1 MNGSHSTEQPM
12 ERTGKIFVAGHR
24 GLVGAAIHRNLL
36 SQGFT
41 NIVTHTRQELD
52 LCDTQ
57 AVDSFFAEER
67 FDYVFLAAAKVGGIK
82 ANNDFPTEFLL
93 ENLQIQNNVIP
104 AAHKHGVKK
113 LIFLGSSCIYPKNV
127 DPQPIKESDLLTGPL
142 EPTNES
148 YAIAKI
154 AGIKL
159 CQALHKQYGFN
170 AICAMPTN
178 LYGPGDNF
186 HPTGS
191 HVLPALIRRTVE
203 AKEKNLPEIVCWG
216 SGCPRREF
224 LHVDDLAAACIHLM
238 DTYSG
243 LDIVNV
249 GCGTDISI
257 KELAEMVAE
266 VVGYKGK
273 IVWDAS
279 QPDGTFRK
287 LLDVSKL
294 EKLGWKASID
304 LKQGIEETVAWY
316 LNNKINGE
324 VRL

>member
-1 MNGSHSTEQPM
+1 MNGHTEQALD
-12 ERTGKIFVAGHR
+12 RRGKVFVAGHR

-36 SQGFT
+36 ANGFS
-41 NIVTHTRQELD
+41 NIITRSRQELN
-52 LCDTQ
+52 LCNTQ
-57 AVDSFFAEER
+57 AVDSFFEEER
-67 FDYVFLAAAKVGGIK
+67 IDYVFVAAAKVGGIK
-82 ANNDFPTEFLL
+82 ANNDYPTEFLL
-93 ENLQIQNNVIP
+93 ENLQIQNNIIP
-104 AAHKHGVKK
+104 LAHKHGVKK
-113 LIFLGSSCIYPKNV
+113 LIFLGSSCIYPKEV
-127 DPQPIKESDLLTGPL
+127 EPQPIKETDLLTGPL
-142 EPTNES
+142 EPTNEP

-159 CQALHKQYGFN
+159 CQTLHKQYGFN

-203 AKEKNLPEIVCWG
+203 AKEENLPQVLHWG
-216 SGCPRREF
+216 SGSPRREF
-224 LHVDDLAAACIHLM
+224 LHVDDLAAACLHLM

-243 LDIVNV
+243 NDIVNV

-266 VVGYKGK
+266 VIGYQGN
-273 IVWDAS
+273 IVWDKS

-294 EKLGWKASID
+294 EKLGWKAGIE
-304 LKQGIEETVAWY
+304 LKQGIKETVDWY
-316 LNNKINGE
+316 LNSKMNGQ

>member
-1 MNGSHSTEQPM
+1 MNGHTEQALD
-12 ERTGKIFVAGHR
+12 RRGKVFVAGHR

-36 SQGFT
+36 ANGFS
-41 NIVTHTRQELD
+41 NIITRSRQELN
-52 LCDTQ
+52 LCNTQ
-57 AVDSFFAEER
+57 AVDSFFEEER
-67 FDYVFLAAAKVGGIK
+67 IDYVFVAAAKVGGIK
-82 ANNDFPTEFLL
+82 ANNDYPTEFLL
-93 ENLQIQNNVIP
+93 ENLQIQNNIIP
-104 AAHKHGVKK
+104 LAHKHGVKK
-113 LIFLGSSCIYPKNV
+113 LIFLGSSCIYPKEV
-127 DPQPIKESDLLTGPL
+127 EPQPIKETDLLTGPL
-142 EPTNES
+142 EPTNEP

-159 CQALHKQYGFN
+159 CQTLHKQYGFN

-203 AKEKNLPEIVCWG
+203 AKEENLPQVLNWG
-216 SGCPRREF
+216 SGSPRREF
-224 LHVDDLAAACIHLM
+224 LHVDDLAAACLHLM

-243 LDIVNV
+243 NDIVNV

-266 VVGYKGK
+266 VIGYQGN
-273 IVWDAS
+273 IVWDKS

-294 EKLGWKASID
+294 EKLGWKAGIE
-304 LKQGIEETVAWY
+304 LKQGIKETVDWY
-316 LNNKINGE
+316 LNSKMNGQ

>member
-1 MNGSHSTEQPM
+1 MNGHTEQALD
-12 ERTGKIFVAGHR
+12 RRGKVFVAGHR

-36 SQGFT
+36 ANGFS
-41 NIVTHTRQELD
+41 NIITRSRQELN
-52 LCDTQ
+52 LCNTQ
-57 AVDSFFAEER
+57 AVDSFFEEER
-67 FDYVFLAAAKVGGIK
+67 IDYVFVAAAKVGGIK
-82 ANNDFPTEFLL
+82 ANNDYPTEFLL
-93 ENLQIQNNVIP
+93 ENLQIQNNIIP
-104 AAHKHGVKK
+104 LAHKHGVKK
-113 LIFLGSSCIYPKNV
+113 LIFLGSSCIYPKEV
-127 DPQPIKESDLLTGPL
+127 EPQPIKETDLLTGPL
-142 EPTNES
+142 EPTNEP

-203 AKEKNLPEIVCWG
+203 AKEENLPQVLNWG
-216 SGCPRREF
+216 SGSPRREF
-224 LHVDDLAAACIHLM
+224 LHVDDLAAACLHLM

-243 LDIVNV
+243 NDIVNV

-266 VVGYKGK
+266 VIGYQGN
-273 IVWDAS
+273 IVWDKS

-294 EKLGWKASID
+294 EKLGWKAGIE
-304 LKQGIEETVAWY
+304 LKQGIKETVDWY
-316 LNNKINGE
+316 LNSKMNGQ

>member
-1 MNGSHSTEQPM
+1 MNGHTEQPM
-12 ERTGKIFVAGHR
+12 DRNGKVFVAGHL

-36 SQGFT
+36 ANGFN
-41 NIVTHTRQELD
+41 NIITCSRQELD
-52 LCDTQ
+52 LCNTQ
-57 AVDSFFAEER
+57 AVDSFFKEER
-67 FDYVFLAAAKVGGIK
+67 IDYVFLAAAKVGGIK
-82 ANNDFPTEFLL
+82 ANNDYPTEFLL
-93 ENLQIQNNVIP
+93 ENLKIQNNMIP
-104 AAHKHGVKK
+104 SAYKYGVKK
-113 LIFLGSSCIYPKNV
+113 LIFLGSSCIYPKEV
-127 DPQPIKESDLLTGPL
+127 EPQPIKESDLLTGPL
-142 EPTNES
+142 EPTNEP

-159 CQALHKQYGFN
+159 CQALRKQYGFN

-203 AKEKNLPEIVCWG
+203 AKEANLPQICNWG
-216 SGCPRREF
+216 SGAPRREF
-224 LHVDDLAAACIHLM
+224 LHVDDLAAACLHLM

-243 LDIVNV
+243 DDIINV
-249 GCGTDISI
+249 GCGTDVSI

-266 VVGYKGK
+266 VVGFEGN
-273 IVWDAS
+273 IVWDTS
-279 QPDGTFRK
+279 KPDGTFRK

-294 EKLGWKASID
+294 EKLGWKAGID